1 MSDLWPYFPFPTIST
16 VVLLRTCSTSSPVS
30 VHYQTLSFFIIYKA
44 GLKAVNTINALS
56 LFERERDFYNTVRH
70 AGEEDGTFNINVNAA
85 PCPLDV

>member
-30 VHYQTLSFFIIYKA
+30 VHYHTLSFFIIYKA

-56 LFERERDFYNTVRH
+56 LFESIFTTQYDMLVKKMGDLT
-70 AGEEDGTFNINVNAA
+70 
-85 PCPLDV
+85 